1 VRSVAARYLSWCQCA
16 TKLSRRWLDID
27 RPHNTISR
35 KCTRS
40 GLSRCWNTANY
51 QKVVFGLLDKP
62 PRIMH
67 PPSRPLRVAMRLV
80 RYHRI
85 SDPRLVYVSLKPVW
99 IGFKHSLLRYFHRF
113 TNAVRDGCP
122 KHNFNSKHP
131 LLLCISLQTYQ
142 RGSGNTRRPRDLFH
156 GRHHG
161 VTASPKA
168 SHQTAGSSGTQG
180 AYVLFALLR
189 AGPSSRGCNSNRTYV
204 SLV

>member
-1 VRSVAARYLSWCQCA
+1 MVGHRSSPQHYFSKMHQIWPIQVLEHR
-16 TKLSRRWLDID
+16 KLPESSLVCWTSL
-27 RPHNTISR
+27 HAS
-35 KCTRS
+35 CT
-40 GLSRCWNTANY
+40 
-51 QKVVFGLLDKP
+51 LL
-62 PRIMH
+62 
-67 PPSRPLRVAMRLV
+67 RPLRVATRLV
-80 RYHRI
+80 RYHCI